1 MTVEKQNI
9 DLNVETPAYTVD
21 LSAFD
26 RKTFGYW
33 LSGMTDGEG
42 SFHYYR
48 AQDGQPH
55 IRFRIR
61 LREDDLPIL
70 KAIQKYWGGI
80 GHTYWDKERD
90 QGTHISNPTEGFE
103 VYNTQ
108 KKRELLVVVKHF
120 EEFPLLSKK
129 AMSFEVW
136 KQMVYVFH
144 EKGPQAE
151 ELDALGDQLSS
162 IQGSQK
168 KKRG

>member
-1 MTVEKQNI
+1 MGTINLEI
-9 DLNVETPAYTVD
+9 RPDISNVETPAYTVD
-21 LSAFD
+21 LSALD
-26 RKTFGYW
+26 HKAFGYW

-61 LREDDLPIL
+61 LREDDLAIL
-70 KAIQKYWGGI
+70 EAIREYWGGI
-80 GHTYWDKERD
+80 GHIYREEEKDH
-90 QGTHISNPTEGFE
+90 GTHVSKPTEGFE

-129 AMSFEVW
+129 AMSFQVW
-136 KQMVYVFH
+136 KRIVYLFH
-144 EKGPQAE
+144 EKGPHAE
-151 ELDALGDQLSS
+151 ELDALGDRLKG
-162 IQGSQK
+162 IQGY
-168 KKRG
+168 

>member
-1 MTVEKQNI
+1 VTVETRNI

-21 LSAFD
+21 LSALD
-26 RKTFGYW
+26 RKKVGYW
-33 LSGMTDGEG
+33 LSGITDWGG
-42 SFHYYR
+42 SFHYIR
-48 AQDGQPH
+48 TQDGQPH
-55 IRFRIR
+55 IRLRISSGV
-61 LREDDLPIL
+61 DGLPIL
-70 KAIQKYWGGI
+70 EAIQKYWGGI
-80 GHTYWDKERD
+80 GHIYRSKERD
-90 QGTHISNPTEGFE
+90 QGTHTSKPREGFE

-162 IQGSQK
+162 MQGSQK